1 MFICVLPIGKHSMT
15 ETKNYIEATPEQV
28 AEWEQTDFF
37 RSGNFDV
44 MQLLVVVPAVIQ
56 VVMLGMMLAVFW
68 FNSLVF

>member
-1 MFICVLPIGKHSMT
+1 MI
-15 ETKNYIEATPEQV
+15 ETKNYIEATPKQV

-56 VVMLGMMLAVFW
+56 IVVFGMMLAVFW
-68 FNSLVF
+68 LNSLVF

>member
-1 MFICVLPIGKHSMT
+1 MT

-44 MQLLVVVPAVIQ
+44 MQLLVVIPAIIQ
-56 VVMLGMMLAVFW
+56 ISTVGMMFAVFW
-68 FNSLVF
+68 LNSKLF

>member
-1 MFICVLPIGKHSMT
+1 MI

-44 MQLLVVVPAVIQ
+44 MQLLVVIPAIIQ
-56 VVMLGMMLAVFW
+56 ISTVGMMFAVFW
-68 FNSLVF
+68 LNSKLF

>member
-1 MFICVLPIGKHSMT
+1 MI

-44 MQLLVVVPAVIQ
+44 MQLLVIIPAIIQ
-56 VVMLGMMLAVFW
+56 ISTVGMMFAVFW
-68 FNSLVF
+68 LNSKLF